1 MALAL
6 IIGGS
11 LSARPQSRDE
21 ATLGLSAVR
30 YYRAAPAT
38 VQTLVDV
45 FCRVPL
51 TLVSP
56 LGGEGSGAA
65 FRVAVAVRDSNG
77 LTLTTPSWSA
87 AVPAAMLPGRG
98 ASTAGHL
105 SFVVKPGDR
114 KSTRLNSSHLVNS
127 DAVFCLKK
135 K

>member
-30 YYRAAPAT
+30 YYRATPAA

-56 LGGEGSGAA
+56 LGGEGGGAA
-65 FRVAVAVRDSNG
+65 VRGALAARGSNG
-77 LTLTTPSWSA
+77 LALPTPPCC
-87 AVPAAMLPGRG
+87 PAGARARPPGPG
-98 ASTAGHL
+98 A
-105 SFVVKPGDR
+105 P
-114 KSTRLNSSHLVNS
+114 
-127 DAVFCLKK
+127 
-135 K
+135 

>member
-30 YYRAAPAT
+30 YYRATPPA

-65 FRVAVAVRDSNG
+65 FRGAVAVRVSKG
-77 LTLTTPSWSA
+77 LTLPTPSRSA
-87 AVPAAMLPGRG
+87 AESAGILRG
-98 ASTAGHL
+98 YG
-105 SFVVKPGDR
+105 P
-114 KSTRLNSSHLVNS
+114 
-127 DAVFCLKK
+127 
-135 K
+135 

>member
-1 MALAL
+1 MKGLTLMALAL

-30 YYRAAPAT
+30 YYRATPAA

-56 LGGEGSGAA
+56 LGGREAGRRSGSPWRCGI
-65 FRVAVAVRDSNG
+65 
-77 LTLTTPSWSA
+77 P
-87 AVPAAMLPGRG
+87 
-98 ASTAGHL
+98 TA
-105 SFVVKPGDR
+105 
-114 KSTRLNSSHLVNS
+114 
-127 DAVFCLKK
+127 
-135 K
+135 

>member
-30 YYRAAPAT
+30 YYRATPAA

-45 FCRVPL
+45 FWRVPL

-56 LGGEGSGAA
+56 LGGGGSGAGV
-65 FRVAVAVRDSNG
+65 RVAGGGGGSNG
-77 LTLTTPSWSA
+77 PAPPPPPWSA
-87 AVPAAMLPGRG
+87 AGPAPLLRGGGARPAA
-98 ASTAGHL
+98 
-105 SFVVKPGDR
+105 D
-114 KSTRLNSSHLVNS
+114 
-127 DAVFCLKK
+127 
-135 K
+135 

>member
-6 IIGGS
+6 IMGGS

-30 YYRAAPAT
+30 YYRAAPAA

-77 LTLTTPSWSA
+77 LTLTAPSWSA
-87 AVPAAMLPGRG
+87 AVPGAMRSEGR
-98 ASTAGHL
+98 
-105 SFVVKPGDR
+105 R
-114 KSTRLNSSHLVNS
+114 
-127 DAVFCLKK
+127 
-135 K
+135 